1 MKRKGLKRLELRLP
15 VTHWIWRLPE
25 GSRAAVAKECL
36 EFYSQSIS
44 SLLAG
49 LIARLQEINSS
60 IAAIEEA
67 VARLEQKI
75 GALPDLPEQ
84 KPADESN
91 QEGRLAIDAAAFFD
105 I

>member
-1 MKRKGLKRLELRLP
+1 MERRGLRRLDLWLP
-15 VTHWIWRLPE
+15 ADHWIWTKPK

-36 EFYSQSIS
+36 EFYSQSVS

-67 VARLEQKI
+67 VARLERKI
-75 GALPDLPEQ
+75 STLPDLPER

-91 QEGRLAIDAAAFFD
+91 QEERPAIDAAAFFD

>member
-15 VTHWIWRLPE
+15 VTHWIWSLPE

-36 EFYSQSIS
+36 EFYSQSVS

-49 LIARLQEINSS
+49 LSARLQEINSS
-60 IAAIEEA
+60 IAAVEEA
-67 VARLEQKI
+67 VAQLERKI
-75 GALPDLPEQ
+75 SALPGLPEQ
-84 KPADESN
+84 KPADKSN
-91 QEGRLAIDAAAFFD
+91 QEGRPAIDAAAFFD